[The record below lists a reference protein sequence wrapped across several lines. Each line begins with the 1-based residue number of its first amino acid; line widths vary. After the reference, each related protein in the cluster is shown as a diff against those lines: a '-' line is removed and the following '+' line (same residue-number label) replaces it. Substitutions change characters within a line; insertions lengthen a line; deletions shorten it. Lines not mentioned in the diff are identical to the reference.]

1 MDSLQKTIEVCL
13 EFIGGITSILRIGF
27 LRQEDRLRP
36 SAGGFAPGGGQSI
49 FPMSSHSVVNRRKTI
64 KFIVCILSLLFF
76 RVQNVSAFDLPAIYF
91 SDYRLDKVQIEPGA
105 KTTGAVTLWNYDQNP
120 VSDLRFNYLLLQTIG
135 GSQKIIDSRYGDAF
149 SLGQKEI
156 RTFNFSYWMPYKLPD
171 AVSSDLEGGLSGA
184 AGGFVLR
191 VRVEN
196 SLGTILAWSDKP
208 VKSVPTGVFFNLG
221 YVPQIISSNPG
232 LVVAGSKPEVH
243 FVLTRPAGLERK
255 DMIAQVIRFTTT
267 GEGGRLQSETELPLA
282 LGTDEGETIT
292 YALPPFGAPG
302 RYETTV
308 RVVNRGSGDIFSNSL
323 SYSWVVKNPLG
334 DAKIFFASLDKE
346 AYFSD
351 GIAVLKVG
359 FAPYYWD
366 GKQPKK
372 ALITARIFDQAG
384 QLAGER
390 SQIVRPSDREAS
402 LRLPIIKEALNPRV
416 AVQVIF
422 DGRIA
427 DTYEFFARD
436 KKEIEAGNQNAREL
450 PVPVLP
456 NFWSLFFVRF
466 SLYIFV
472 FCGVILVLVMVYCL
486 RALRFWLKKKKK
498 QKERERERQKA
509 AAKKILDGDSLGG
522 LLDQFNEIDKQ
533 NRRFKPPK

>member
-1 MDSLQKTIEVCL
+1 MVSLQKTIEACL
-13 EFIGGITSILRIGF
+13 EFIGGITHILRIGV
-27 LRQEDRLRP
+27 LRQEDHLPP
-36 SAGGFAPGGGQSI
+36 SAGVSASGGGQSI
-49 FPMSSHSVVNRRKTI
+49 SPMSSYSVVNRKKNI
-64 KFIVCILSLLFF
+64 KFVVCILSLLFW

-91 SDYRLDKVQIEPGA
+91 SDYRLDNTQIEPGA

-120 VSDLRFNYLLLQTIG
+120 VSDLRFNYLLLQTTS

-171 AVSSDLEGGLSGA
+171 AVSSYLEGGLSGA
-184 AGGFVLR
+184 DGGFVLR

-196 SLGTILAWSDKP
+196 SLGTTLAWSDKP
-208 VKSVPTGVFFNLG
+208 VKSVSTGVFFDLG
-221 YVPQIISSNPG
+221 YVPEITSSNPG
-232 LVVAGSKPEVH
+232 VVVAGSKPEVR
-243 FVLTRPAGLERK
+243 FVLTRPTGLEHP

-267 GEGGRLQSETELPLA
+267 TEGGRSQSETELPLA
-282 LGTDEGETIT
+282 YGTDEGETIT
-292 YALPPFGAPG
+292 YALPPFAVPG

-308 RVVNRGSGDIFSNSL
+308 KVVNRGSGDIFSNSL
-323 SYSWVVKNPLG
+323 SYWWVVKNPLG

-346 AYFSD
+346 AYSAD

-359 FAPYYWD
+359 FTPYYWD

-372 ALITARIFDQAG
+372 ALITARLFDQAG

-390 SQIVRPSDREAS
+390 SQIVRPSDREVS
-402 LRLPIIKEALNPRV
+402 LRLPIIKEARNPRV
-416 AVQVIF
+416 AIQVIL

-436 KKEIEAGNQNAREL
+436 KKEIDAGNENTREL
-450 PVPVLP
+450 PVSVLP
-456 NFWSLFFVRF
+456 GFWSLFFVRF

-472 FCGVILVLVMVYCL
+472 FCGVILALAMIYCFRVLRL
-486 RALRFWLKKKKK
+486 RLKKKKK

-509 AAKKILDGDSLGG
+509 AAKKALDSDSLGD
-522 LLDQFNEIDKQ
+522 LLDQFNEIDRQ
-533 NRRFKPPK
+533 NRRFKLPK